1 MAKEKDSVSDRRIG
15 SNLPRLNS
23 DLAFDGSNWE
33 DFSRLVTLTRLSSVF
48 TTIDNEDDKC
58 AYLAQHF
65 VGAALDWVGTQ
76 TDHGTDT
83 VFGNFDA
90 FVRLVRT
97 RFGIEDDVVRAH
109 RQTQLD
115 ALRWSPDLPVFFS
128 EFDRLTSS
136 IGLTSEEARLA
147 MLRSKLPLAE
157 QRKLADAGR
166 IFYSFETARSH
177 LLTVWALQ
185 PQGAAAAANTRS
197 ATRPKCGS
205 CGKRGHR
212 AANCKSGKA

>member
-1 MAKEKDSVSDRRIG
+1 MSDRRIG
-15 SNLPRLNS
+15 SNLPKLNS

-33 DFSRLVTLTRLSSVF
+33 DFSRLVTLTKLSSVF

-58 AYLAQHF
+58 AYLCQHF
-65 VGAALDWVGTQ
+65 TGAALDWVGTQ
-76 TDHGTDT
+76 TDGGTDR

-97 RFGIEDDVVRAH
+97 RFGIEDDVLRAH

-115 ALRWSPDLPVFFS
+115 ALRWGADLPVFFS
-128 EFDRLTSS
+128 EFDRLITSLG
-136 IGLTSEEARLA
+136 ITSEEAKLA
-147 MLRSKLPLAE
+147 TLRHKMPVTE

-166 IFYSFETARSH
+166 MFYSFDTARSH

-185 PQGAAAAANTRS
+185 PRGSVTTANTQS
-197 ATRPKCGS
+197 ARKPTCGN

-212 AANCKSGKA
+212 AMNCRSGKA